1 MIINHFKKTYNH
13 VFVGSRENISTQQL
27 ALVVTV
33 ASVLILLIAI
43 ASCAVGIWR
52 KSKSF
57 SVI

>member
-13 VFVGSRENISTQQL
+13 VFVGSRENIPTQQL
-27 ALVVTV
+27 PLVVTV
-33 ASVLILLIAI
+33 ASVLILLI